1 MRSIHF
7 PLQKNAVTQLRQPDT
22 DGLVGE
28 AASAAEMVKCAIVD
42 REIAFHAAHLGET
55 EEAARYRAHMR
66 EMALRARAYA
76 RQISPNDQRLAS
88 RAEMM

>member
-1 MRSIHF
+1 MLSIHF
-7 PLQKNAVTQLRQPDT
+7 PLQKDTETHLKQPAT

-42 REIAFHAAHLGET
+42 REYALNAAHQGNWENS
-55 EEAARYRAHMR
+55 ARYRAHMR

-76 RQISPNDQRLAS
+76 HQISPDDERLAGS
-88 RAEMM
+88 

>member
-22 DGLVGE
+22 DGLVGA
-28 AASAAEMVKCAIVD
+28 AASAAEMIKCAIVD
-42 REIAFHAAHLGET
+42 RESAFHAAHLGD
-55 EEAARYRAHMR
+55 ADNSARYRAHMR
-66 EMALRARAYA
+66 KMALRARAYA
-76 RQISPNDQRLAS
+76 RQIPANDLRLAS

>member
-22 DGLVGE
+22 DGLIGE
-28 AASAAEMVKCAIVD
+28 AASAAEMIKCAIVD
-42 REIAFHAAHLGET
+42 REFAFHAAHLGDART
-55 EEAARYRAHMR
+55 SARYRARMR

-76 RQISPNDQRLAS
+76 RQIPPDDQRLAS
-88 RAEMM
+88 REEMM